1 MIVQIAFM
9 IYWNIQI
16 EKKINELKAK
26 NLPLNPFLLWF
37 FSYSIQCIWQHV
49 YEIVNQLSSHRDAP
63 RLCHK
68 FHLILLLVWLK
79 YALYSRFIACKCNAN
94 KLLHA
99 PDPQSSYNILQLSL
113 PRWHVGHWLVLH
125 ENYEVNVHST
135 AYIPSVAFRYHGRC
149 SNENSVE
156 WCLYSLHYFLVP
168 KQNPLD
174 CYRIFIA
181 C

>member
-1 MIVQIAFM
+1 M
-9 IYWNIQI
+9 
-16 EKKINELKAK
+16 
-26 NLPLNPFLLWF
+26 LWF

-49 YEIVNQLSSHRDAP
+49 YKIVNRLSAHRDGP

-135 AYIPSVAFRYHGRC
+135 AYIPFPLHFATMVAAPMRIQLNDVSTHYITF
-149 SNENSVE
+149 
-156 WCLYSLHYFLVP
+156 SLQNKTREIVTGFLLHVS
-168 KQNPLD
+168 
-174 CYRIFIA
+174 RILFLFKCHKIQVF
-181 C
+181 